1 MKNIYKENDEV
12 LYTKESIISF
22 SAQDLAE
29 LKKMAK
35 LNPRQRI
42 RICSHSNTSDK
53 IHEMIIYH
61 PKGAYVPPHKHI
73 GKGESFHLI
82 SGEIDCVIFDN
93 LGSVVKVFPMGD
105 YLSGKTFY
113 YRIPA
118 DTFHTQVFKTD
129 TFFHEVAE
137 GPFRV
142 EDTSIANWAPDE
154 KETAMVK
161 RYIAQINIKH

>member
-22 SAQDLAE
+22 SAQDLVE

-35 LNPRQRI
+35 MNPRQRI

-82 SGEIDCVIFDN
+82 SGEIDCVIFN
-93 LGSVVKVFPMGD
+93 NQGNITKSFPMGD
-105 YLSGKTFY
+105 YSSGKMFY
-113 YRIPA
+113 Y
-118 DTFHTQVFKTD
+118 
-129 TFFHEVAE
+129 
-137 GPFRV
+137 
-142 EDTSIANWAPDE
+142 
-154 KETAMVK
+154 
-161 RYIAQINIKH
+161 